1 MKATQLSRLG
11 KAWEFGAETG
21 NILNNQESIT
31 KYLCCRIYSL
41 SYEREK
47 REGGLQ
53 WCTCFS
59 DDCFRVLHKTVSLI
73 FIYCIKCFCCQN
85 DNTKKLH

>member
-11 KAWEFGAETG
+11 QARGFGAEKG

-47 REGGLQ
+47 REGGL
-53 WCTCFS
+53 
-59 DDCFRVLHKTVSLI
+59 
-73 FIYCIKCFCCQN
+73 
-85 DNTKKLH
+85 